1 MVTLTEAPKGK
12 SWANILFGEVPAAK
26 RTVRGRAEKRFVP
39 PSYRF
44 KSKSR
49 SSSRRRSSSPSAVYK
64 NGNIRNAANG
74 KFEVYKKGKWS
85 EAEVHN
91 AAGEYGGPYTNA
103 RELQKDPKYQADM
116 RNIYGAPG
124 NAWEEVVKKMAASRR
139 AEKVAAKAAKGGAR
153 TKRRGTKR
161 RGHKRS

>member
-1 MVTLTEAPKGK
+1 MVKLTEAPEGK

-26 RTVRGRAEKRFVP
+26 RTVRGRAEKR
-39 PSYRF
+39 
-44 KSKSR
+44 SKSR
-49 SSSRRRSSSPSAVYK
+49 SKSRRRRSSSPPAVYK

-85 EAEVHN
+85 ETEVHN

-103 RELQKDPKYQADM
+103 RNLQKNPKYQTDM

-124 NAWEEVVKKMAASRR
+124 NAWEDVVKKMAASRR
-139 AEKVAAKAAKGGAR
+139 AEKVAAKAAAKGGAR
-153 TKRRGTKR
+153 CWSRRTTR
-161 RGHKRS
+161 RRSSRR